1 LSAVEELHANDED
14 QLVLR
19 LATLE
24 EKKI

>member
-19 LATLE
+19 LATFE

>member
-1 LSAVEELHANDED
+1 LSTGEELHANDED

-19 LATLE
+19 LATIE